1 MTKLLTIAPLL
12 MMSAVGLT
20 ACNPA
25 ALGSTP
31 NAGFNDPATLQA
43 EITTQV
49 NAKLADKKDPNYAKG
64 VKVTSVICVSSAA
77 HVFDCRIAVSD
88 KSNAVYSY
96 VVAEDGSSF
105 VAKAGQQ

>member
-12 MMSAVGLT
+12 MMSVVGLT
-20 ACNPA
+20 ACTPA
-25 ALGSTP
+25 P

-49 NAKLADKKDPNYAKG
+49 NTKLADKKDPNYAKG
-64 VKVTSVICVSSAA
+64 VKVTSVVCVSSAA
-77 HVFDCRIAVSD
+77 HVFDCRIAASD
-88 KSNAVYSY
+88 KSNAVFSY